1 MANKYYDTN
10 TINDV
15 IMTERNPFLYFW
27 YCLLLQFYVAPLSR
41 VSIQRLL
48 SDRISEKKNQE
59 FEKSVEKNLRKILTA
74 FAFPSLL
81 SGSKATSKAA

>member
-15 IMTERNPFLYFW
+15 IMKERNPFLYFW

-41 VSIQRLL
+41 ASIQRLL
-48 SDRISEKKNQE
+48 SDRISEKKI
-59 FEKSVEKNLRKILTA
+59 KN
-74 FAFPSLL
+74 
-81 SGSKATSKAA
+81 SKKM

>member
-48 SDRISEKKNQE
+48 SDRISEKK
-59 FEKSVEKNLRKILTA
+59 FEISMKKTTVFGRTYSFCFSF
-74 FAFPSLL
+74 FAIRV
-81 SGSKATSKAA
+81 

>member
-48 SDRISEKKNQE
+48 SDRISEKKSRIRKKCRK
-59 FEKSVEKNLRKILTA
+59 KSKKNSYSFCFSF
-74 FAFPSLL
+74 FAVRI
-81 SGSKATSKAA
+81 